1 MIDPNGT
8 PYNRRSLTPSE
19 LEERIVTYGDP
30 IHVNRIIDAYEM
42 ARSVH
47 TGQVRNDGT
56 SFFDHIAR
64 TVRIIMDELRVY
76 DTDLITAAFLHDVL
90 EDSQKITREVLE
102 YNFGSYVA
110 YVVET
115 LTKDLAK
122 AKIDPDNIDLQ
133 YVARLKKSSHDC
145 ILIKLAARLDNVRCI
160 SFNLKRNPMVYLS
173 NTLDRYL
180 PIAESSNNPRLHTLA
195 SMIRTE
201 ANTILG

>member
-1 MIDPNGT
+1 MELSST
-8 PYNRRSLTPSE
+8 PYNQRSLTISE
-19 LEERIVTYGDP
+19 VEKRIVAHGDP

-47 TGQVRNDGT
+47 AGQLRNDGT
-56 SFFDHIAR
+56 PFFDHIAR
-64 TVRIIMDELRVY
+64 TARILMDELGAY

-90 EDSQKITREVLE
+90 EDSTKITRDVLE

-122 AKIDPDNIDLQ
+122 AKSDPDNIDLQ

-145 ILIKLAARLDNVRCI
+145 MMIKLAARLDNVRCI
-160 SFNLKRNPMVYLS
+160 SFNLKRNPVVYLS
-173 NTLDRYL
+173 NTLERYL
-180 PIAESSNNPRLHTLA
+180 PIAEASNNPRLHTLA
-195 SMIRTE
+195 GMIRVE

>member
-47 TGQVRNDGT
+47 AGQVRNDDT
-56 SFFDHIAR
+56 PFFDHIAR

-173 NTLDRYL
+173 NTFDRYL
-180 PIAESSNNPRLHTLA
+180 PIAEASNNPRLHALST
-195 SMIRTE
+195 MIRME
-201 ANTILG
+201 AKTILG